1 MAKEEE
7 FVMTPEEIAQC
18 KAAAILQPF
27 IKDDNVDR
35 AAVENF
41 IKHGDH
47 NDIPDMVAAMPTRLR
62 AYLKETLQHTFGV
75 SIYTNGRE
83 LIKRL

>member
-18 KAAAILQPF
+18 KAASVLQPF

-35 AAVENF
+35 DAVENF
-41 IKHGDH
+41 VKHGKTE
-47 NDIPDMVAAMPTRLR
+47 DIPAMVAAMPDRLR
-62 AYLKETLQHTFGV
+62 AYLKKTLQNTFGV
-75 SIYTNGRE
+75 SIFKNGRE
-83 LIKRL
+83 LIKQL